1 MRTLR
6 RLAIVVPLVSILL
19 ASAPGGQ
26 RSLLARG
33 GAPAGQRAHDSRP
46 SPPDPCELALTPR
59 GEANG
64 LHQRCES
71 AGSAGVARGD
81 FNGDGLADLAV
92 GVPYED
98 LDGINAAG
106 IVQVFYGSAS
116 GLTATG
122 DQLLDIRTFGFP
134 LGSDDHFGW
143 ALAAGDFNGDGNSDL
158 AISAPDYEASGTAN
172 DGVVFVI
179 EGTDAGLNAGLTST
193 VGLGGSRGRAGAALA
208 WGDFNSD
215 DIGDL
220 AVGIPDAEVRGEGIG
235 CSQFAFDVTNAGEVR
250 VLYGSGNGLGDF
262 GGQRLI
268 QGLCDRGST
277 GEGVGDS
284 IEEGDRFGASLT
296 VLRGGTGDDLVIG
309 APLEDLGL
317 FDKIDAGV
325 VHVVR
330 GLSGGLYTNDAF
342 VLSQDTAG
350 VGGGAESGDQFGRVL
365 ASGNFNGIV
374 GGSALADLV
383 VSVPFE
389 DLSSNGQADAGA
401 VHVFPDINDIADA
414 ANSLF
419 ISQADLAGVSVEAGD
434 RFGWAVAAGD
444 FNNDGYDEL
453 AIGSPGEDV
462 GALADAGL
470 VAVIS
475 GSSTGLRF
483 STARILTQDT
493 AGIADVAEPG
503 DQFGYAL
510 SAWNFGVSAHRD
522 LAIGAPFEDL
532 TSTVTGTLM
541 QDAGAVHVLYGSST
555 GVATTGSQFWTQ
567 DSAGVLDS
575 VQVGDRFGNS
585 LY

>member
-1 MRTLR
+1 MKPLR
-6 RLAIVVPLVSILL
+6 RFSIVVPMLSIVLGVG
-19 ASAPGGQ
+19 PRTQ
-26 RSLLARG
+26 PSLLAGGGLAQQHARDGRRG
-33 GAPAGQRAHDSRP
+33 
-46 SPPDPCELALTPR
+46 PPDPCELALTPA
-59 GEANG
+59 GQANG
-64 LHQRCES
+64 LHRQCES
-71 AGSAGVARGD
+71 AASAGVARGD
-81 FNGDGLADLAV
+81 FNGDGLADLAI

-98 LDGINAAG
+98 LDGVNAAG
-106 IVQVFYGSAS
+106 IVQIFYGSAT

-122 DQLLDIRTFGFP
+122 DQLLDIRTFGVP

-143 ALAAGDFNGDGNSDL
+143 ALAAGDFNGDDHSDL
-158 AISAPDYEASGTAN
+158 AISAPEYGSAN
-172 DGVVFVI
+172 QGRVFVI
-179 EGTDAGLNAGLTST
+179 DGADAGLNIGTARTVST
-193 VGLGGSRGRAGAALA
+193 LGTASGRAGAALA

-220 AVGIPDAEVRGEGIG
+220 AIGIPDAEVRGEGFA
-235 CSQFAFDVTNAGEVR
+235 CSQLALDVTNAGEVQ
-250 VLYGSGNGLGDF
+250 VLYGSGNGLSDF
-262 GGQRLI
+262 GAQRLI
-268 QGLCDRGST
+268 QGRCDRGST

-284 IEEGDRFGASLT
+284 IEENDRFGSSLT
-296 VLRGGTGDDLVIG
+296 VLGGRTLVIG
-309 APLEDLGL
+309 VPFEDLGL
-317 FDKIDAGV
+317 FDKIDAGI

-330 GLSGGLYTNDAF
+330 GLSGGLYTDDAF

-365 ASGNFNGIV
+365 GSGNFNGVV
-374 GGSALADLV
+374 GGMVIGDLV

-401 VHVFPDINDIADA
+401 VHVFPDLNDVSDA

-444 FNNDGYDEL
+444 FNGDGYDDI

-462 GALADAGL
+462 GNLADAGL
-470 VAVIS
+470 VAIIN
-475 GSSTGLRF
+475 GSSSGLRF

-510 SAWNFGVSAHRD
+510 SSWNFGVSAQRD
-522 LAIGAPFEDL
+522 LAIGVPFEDL
-532 TSTVTGTLM
+532 TSATTGTLM
-541 QDAGAVHVLYGSST
+541 QDAGAIHVLYGST
-555 GVATTGSQFWTQ
+555 AGLATSGSQFWTQ

-575 VQVGDRFGNS
+575 VQVGDRFGNT